1 MLKVL
6 IADDHAIVRQGL
18 RRITEKQ
25 ADTIAGEASNG
36 QEVLVKIREEEWD
49 VLVLD
54 ISMPDCNGLDVLREV
69 KQLKKNLPVLVLSMH
84 PEEEYAIRVLKE
96 GASGYMNKDCAP
108 NELWK
113 AIEQV
118 VAGGKYVSQTL
129 AVKLAFDLNGVT
141 VEKPHETLSNREY
154 RVLLMI
160 GTGLSVSEIAGILSL
175 SVKTVSTYR
184 SRVLEKL
191 DLRNNADII
200 RYVIDH
206 KLS

>member
-1 MLKVL
+1 
-6 IADDHAIVRQGL
+6 
-18 RRITEKQ
+18 
-25 ADTIAGEASNG
+25 
-36 QEVLVKIREEEWD
+36 
-49 VLVLD
+49 
-54 ISMPDCNGLDVLREV
+54 V